1 MIFYNPDKREKKAL
15 RPGVDTRTF
24 WGENMLMGV
33 VDLEANAVIPAH
45 SHPQEQISYLVEG
58 DLEMD
63 VEGQVCQMHA
73 GMLAVIPGGASHS
86 VRVGPQP
93 CKVVDVFSP
102 AREDMK
108 Y

>member
-1 MIFYNPDKREKKAL
+1 MLFYDPTNREKKEL
-15 RPGVDTRTF
+15 RPGVNTRTF
-24 WGENMLMGV
+24 WGEHMLMGV
-33 VDLEANAVIPAH
+33 VDLDANAVIPAH
-45 SHPQEQISYLVEG
+45 SHPQEQITYIVAG
-58 DLEMD
+58 EMEMEI
-63 VEGQVCQMHA
+63 EGQVGRMQA

-86 VRVGPQP
+86 VRVGPKP